1 MLCTW
6 YAPGVM
12 RNRKEHETSPGLSSL
27 LKGLDWWRFHSTEFS
42 LVWSRQSWQRM
53 WIRVDYCQLNII
65 LRKTFEE
72 SLQIRPVRDKPPK
85 VPEDHV
91 VDSVE
96 GSVRSPCQGAAESY
110 WKFEAHD
117 HVGISVNVLGP
128 RLSSGPSVN
137 KTKTLS
143 IGAIPL

>member
-1 MLCTW
+1 M
-6 YAPGVM
+6 
-12 RNRKEHETSPGLSSL
+12 
-27 LKGLDWWRFHSTEFS
+27 
-42 LVWSRQSWQRM
+42 
-53 WIRVDYCQLNII
+53 NII

-117 HVGISVNVLGP
+117 HVGDFSKCFGSKVKL
-128 RLSSGPSVN
+128 R
-137 KTKTLS
+137 
-143 IGAIPL
+143 AIR